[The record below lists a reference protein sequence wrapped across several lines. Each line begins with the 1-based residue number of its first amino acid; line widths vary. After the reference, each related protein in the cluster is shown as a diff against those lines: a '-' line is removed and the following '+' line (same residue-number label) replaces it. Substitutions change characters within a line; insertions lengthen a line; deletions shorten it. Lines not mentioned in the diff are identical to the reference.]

1 MKNKKLSHNGLQ
13 GSVTSVMAALLCI
26 LIGLFVGFLVL
37 LAINPAHAWADG
49 FVRIL
54 KGGFHDAPYGVG
66 KELANAAP
74 LIMTGLSVGFAFKTG
89 LFNIGAAGQYTL
101 GAYGALY
108 CAIMLKLPWFVCL
121 LAAAI
126 LGGLWGAIP
135 GFFKAYFNI
144 NEVITSIMFNWI
156 GLYLVNELIYQNGTG
171 PMYDVRNT
179 RTINISKN
187 ADYAQSIIPDF
198 GLNKLFQ
205 TNSTTIAIFLAAV
218 VAILIWVVLNKTT
231 FGYELKAVGLN
242 KSAARY
248 AGINE
253 KKNII
258 LSMAIAGALA
268 GFGAGLFYLSNV
280 FNYYLRNDGSQRR
293 AGAGSVIGNLCDIA
307 LNITLVLAL
316 DMGTRGAALSTALG
330 QIITIAIYLPGFFGQ
345 KHTLRFALP
354 RGRWLVPALSALK
367 AGMATSVQYLYQM
380 IFFLVCNN
388 LLIRLGGETAVAVFD
403 VIQNTSYLILYL
415 FEGTGRAMQPILSTY
430 QGEHNRQGMRNTVR
444 LGFTAGLTVGGAL
457 IALVE
462 LWPAGM
468 CLLFGIAG
476 SASEALACTA
486 LRLYG
491 AGALFAGINILLC
504 NYYQACENEKP
515 SFLLETLRGAVLLI
529 PLTFICYVLGLQ
541 RFWLLFL
548 LTEAGSLAVF
558 LLLGLGGRYKKA
570 ELPEERIFQRT
581 ILSNAEDVMDVCRE
595 LEAFCEV
602 WGADMKQQMFS
613 TMTVEELGMA
623 ILKHGFQ
630 GRTDGYL
637 QLTAIMDESGVLEL
651 HLRDDATTFNP
662 FALDTSRASRDEA
675 FDMDGMGVLVIKK
688 RAKEFFYRRYQGFNT
703 LIIKI

>member
-1 MKNKKLSHNGLQ
+1 MRTMSP
-13 GSVTSVMAALLCI
+13 AA
-26 LIGLFVGFLVL
+26 
-37 LAINPAHAWADG
+37 HRTADR
-49 FVRIL
+49 FTARM
-54 KGGFHDAPYGVG
+54 F
-66 KELANAAP
+66 
-74 LIMTGLSVGFAFKTG
+74 
-89 LFNIGAAGQYTL
+89 
-101 GAYGALY
+101 
-108 CAIMLKLPWFVCL
+108 C
-121 LAAAI
+121 
-126 LGGLWGAIP
+126 GLWVPAMLSSLGWAL
-135 GFFKAYFNI
+135 
-144 NEVITSIMFNWI
+144 SDM
-156 GLYLVNELIYQNGTG
+156 
-171 PMYDVRNT
+171 
-179 RTINISKN
+179 
-187 ADYAQSIIPDF
+187 AD
-198 GLNKLFQ
+198 
-205 TNSTTIAIFLAAV
+205 AV
-218 VAILIWVVLNKTT
+218 VVGQRL
-231 FGYELKAVGLN
+231 GAVGL
-242 KSAARY
+242 AAIGLILPVYMINCMFAHGLGLGGSVRY
-248 AGINE
+248 SRL
-253 KKNII
+253 
-258 LSMAIAGALA
+258 LSQGKMQEAADSFHGVLALA
-268 GFGAGLFYLSNV
+268 LLFSVTTAVL
-280 FNYYLRNDGSQRR
+280 
-293 AGAGSVIGNLCDIA
+293 GSVFMDPL
-307 LNITLVLAL
+307 LAL

-529 PLTFICYVLGLQ
+529 PLTFVCYAFGLQ

-581 ILSNAEDVMDVCRE
+581 ILSNAEDAMDVCRE

-637 QLTAIMDESGVLEL
+637 QLTAIMDEGGVLEL

>member
-1 MKNKKLSHNGLQ
+1 MRTMSPAAHRTADRFTARMFRGLWVPAMLSSLGWALSDMADAVVVGQRLGAVGLAAIGLILPVYMINCMFAHGLGLG
-13 GSVTSVMAALLCI
+13 GSVRYSRLLSQGKTQEAADSFHGVLALALLFSVTTAVLGSVFI
-26 LIGLFVGFLVL
+26 DPL
-37 LAINPAHAWADG
+37 LA
-49 FVRIL
+49 L
-54 KGGFHDAPYGVG
+54 
-66 KELANAAP
+66 
-74 LIMTGLSVGFAFKTG
+74 
-89 LFNIGAAGQYTL
+89 L
-101 GAYGALY
+101 GTRSTDGALY
-108 CAIMLKLPWFVCL
+108 
-121 LAAAI
+121 AA
-126 LGGLWGAIP
+126 
-135 GFFKAYFNI
+135 
-144 NEVITSIMFNWI
+144 TRD
-156 GLYLVNELIYQNGTG
+156 YLQVL
-171 PMYDVRNT
+171 V
-179 RTINISKN
+179 
-187 ADYAQSIIPDF
+187 
-198 GLNKLFQ
+198 
-205 TNSTTIAIFLAAV
+205 AA
-218 VAILIWVVLNKTT
+218 TP
-231 FGYELKAVGLN
+231 
-242 KSAARY
+242 
-248 AGINE
+248 
-253 KKNII
+253 
-258 LSMAIAGALA
+258 
-268 GFGAGLFYLSNV
+268 LFYLSNV

-354 RGRWLVPALSALK
+354 RGRWFVPALSALK

-388 LLIRLGGETAVAVFD
+388 LLIRLGGETAVAHGGPGLAVITDELGHQGAVFGQQGQAGVLLHDAHALFVVALAPGSEAD
-403 VIQNTSYLILYL
+403 V
-415 FEGTGRAMQPILSTY
+415 MQA
-430 QGEHNRQGMRNTVR
+430 
-444 LGFTAGLTVGGAL
+444 AGDAQAVEPAAVQTVGGAL

-476 SASEALACTA
+476 STSEALACTA

-529 PLTFICYVLGLQ
+529 PLTFVCYALGLQ

-595 LEAFCEV
+595 LEAFCEI

-662 FALDTSRASRDEA
+662 FTLDTSRASWDED

>member
-1 MKNKKLSHNGLQ
+1 METVYRVMDALLPFELFRYAFMKN
-13 GSVTSVMAALLCI
+13 ALLA
-26 LIGLFVGFLVL
+26 LLLLTPL
-37 LAINPAHAWADG
+37 LA
-49 FVRIL
+49 L
-54 KGGFHDAPYGVG
+54 
-66 KELANAAP
+66 
-74 LIMTGLSVGFAFKTG
+74 
-89 LFNIGAAGQYTL
+89 L
-101 GAYGALY
+101 GTRSTDGALY
-108 CAIMLKLPWFVCL
+108 
-121 LAAAI
+121 AATRDYLQI
-126 LGGLWGAIP
+126 L
-135 GFFKAYFNI
+135 
-144 NEVITSIMFNWI
+144 V
-156 GLYLVNELIYQNGTG
+156 
-171 PMYDVRNT
+171 
-179 RTINISKN
+179 
-187 ADYAQSIIPDF
+187 
-198 GLNKLFQ
+198 
-205 TNSTTIAIFLAAV
+205 AA
-218 VAILIWVVLNKTT
+218 TP
-231 FGYELKAVGLN
+231 
-242 KSAARY
+242 
-248 AGINE
+248 
-253 KKNII
+253 
-258 LSMAIAGALA
+258 
-268 GFGAGLFYLSNV
+268 LFYLSNV

-529 PLTFICYVLGLQ
+529 PLTFVCYAFGLQ

-630 GRTDGYL
+630 GRLPPADGHHGRGRRAGAASAGRRHDLQSLYVRYLPRQPGRGFRHGRHGRAGHQKAGEGIFLPALSGLQHTDH
-637 QLTAIMDESGVLEL
+637 QD
-651 HLRDDATTFNP
+651 LRTE
-662 FALDTSRASRDEA
+662 RE
-675 FDMDGMGVLVIKK
+675 K
-688 RAKEFFYRRYQGFNT
+688 R
-703 LIIKI
+703 